1 MPHEKAKPVV
11 TSQKYANFR
20 SDMPKSAELIKTG
33 IHGLDEILLG
43 GLKQGNIMLVEGAA
57 GTGKTTL
64 GLEFIY
70 RGIVEHHEPGLIIS
84 FELAPEKLLRD
95 AAGFGWNFRKQEAAG
110 KLRMI
115 YTSPLVLLQE
125 LQAHDGLLLT
135 EIRKAKAKRLLL
147 DGLTPL
153 KLFGELFNG
162 RPFRDSLHLL
172 IESLQ
177 REQITAM
184 LTREAPESDQARGGE
199 ISHEGFVC
207 DTVITLRR
215 EEIGRGQSRSIA
227 ISKSRGQN
235 FIAGRHTLRIEADQ
249 GVRIYQRAQSRVR
262 AVLEQPTSS
271 QRSSV
276 GIPAVDHMLGGGVFD
291 GSVTL
296 VVGVSGTGKT
306 VLGTQFLVEGAR
318 QGKRGLLVSLDEHPA
333 QIMRNALSLE
343 LPLKK
348 YVEEGKVQVHYDSP
362 QELELDVHY
371 DQITRIVDE
380 HKVKRVLVDS
390 LAAYI
395 MNEENM
401 REFRDFIYA
410 LNTFFKD
417 RLVTAFMNY
426 ESPELLGV
434 SQMSETMKASPIV
447 DNIILLNYVEF
458 SNRLRRAI
466 TVPKARGTSPS
477 RLTREYRIFK
487 GGMHLEPILP
497 EEEEE
502 SVPQLPFSSYYGVL
516 ARAPARRS
524 PVIDEQVMTNAAAA
538 APPPEAVSDGDSSP
552 KEARSKLPTLSAAPK
567 KRAAKTKPKK

>member
-1 MPHEKAKPVV
+1 MPATKSFEQSA
-11 TSQKYANFR
+11 S
-20 SDMPKSAELIKTG
+20 SDLIKIG
-33 IHGLDEILLG
+33 VSGLDEILLG
-43 GLKQGNIMLVEGAA
+43 GLKQGNVMLVEGAP

-70 RGIVEHHEPGLIIS
+70 RGIVEHREPGLIVS
-84 FELAPEKLLRD
+84 FELSPEKLLRD
-95 AAGFGWNFRKQEAAG
+95 ARGFGWDFRKLEAGG

-125 LQAHDGLLLT
+125 LQSHDGLLIT
-135 EIRKAKAKRLLL
+135 EIRKLKAKRLLL

-172 IESLQ
+172 VESLQ
-177 REQITAM
+177 REELTAM
-184 LTREAPESDQARGGE
+184 LTREAPESDHTRAAE
-199 ISHEGFVC
+199 ISHEAFVC

-215 EEIGRGQSRSIA
+215 EEMGRGQSRSLTVA
-227 ISKSRGQN
+227 KSRGQN
-235 FIAGRHTLRIEADQ
+235 FIAGRHTLRIEPNA

-262 AVLEQPTSS
+262 IVREQPTSS

-276 GIPAVDHMLGGGVFD
+276 GIPEVDHMLGKGVFD

-306 VLGTQFLVEGAR
+306 VLGTHFLVEGAR
-318 QGKRGLLVSLDEHPA
+318 QGKQGLLVSLDEHPA
-333 QIMRNALSLE
+333 QIMRNAASLE

-348 YVEEGKVQVHYDSP
+348 YVDEGKVQVHYDSP

-380 HKVKRVLVDS
+380 HNVKRVLVDS

-395 MNEENM
+395 VDEQNM

-447 DNIILLNYVEF
+447 DNIVLLNYVEF

-477 RLTREYRIFK
+477 RLTREYRIRK
-487 GGMHLEPILP
+487 GGMQIEPLAEP
-497 EEEEE
+497 EDPE

-524 PVIDEQVMTNAAAA
+524 PVIDEQVMTNATSTVAA
-538 APPPEAVSDGDSSP
+538 EAREAGNSSQT
-552 KEARSKLPTLSAAPK
+552 EARSKLSKGAPK
-567 KRAAKTKPKK
+567 SGKAPPRTKPKK

>member
-1 MPHEKAKPVV
+1 
-11 TSQKYANFR
+11 
-20 SDMPKSAELIKTG
+20 
-33 IHGLDEILLG
+33 
-43 GLKQGNIMLVEGAA
+43 MLVEGAP

-70 RGIVEHHEPGLIIS
+70 RGIVEHDEPGLIVA
-84 FELAPEKLLRD
+84 FELSPDKLLRD
-95 AAGFGWNFRKQEAAG
+95 AAGFGWDFRKLEDGG

-125 LQAHDGLLLT
+125 LQAHDGLLLS
-135 EIRKAKAKRLLL
+135 EIRRAKAKRLLL

-172 IESLQ
+172 VESLQ
-177 REQITAM
+177 REELTAM
-184 LTREAPESDQARGGE
+184 LTREAPESDEARGGE
-199 ISHEGFVC
+199 ISHEAFVC

-215 EEIGRGQSRSIA
+215 EEFGRGQSRSISIA
-227 ISKSRGQN
+227 KSRGQN
-235 FIAGRHTLRIEADQ
+235 FIAGRHTLRIEPHA

-262 AVLEQPTSS
+262 VVREQPTSS
-271 QRSSV
+271 ERSSV
-276 GIPAVDHMLGGGVFD
+276 GNAAIDQMIGQGVFD

-306 VLGTQFLVEGAR
+306 VLGTHFLVEGAR

-333 QIMRNALSLE
+333 QIMRNAASLD
-343 LPLKK
+343 LPLQK
-348 YVEEGKVQVHYDSP
+348 YVDDGMVQVHYDSP

-380 HKVKRVLVDS
+380 HDVQRVLIDS

-395 MNEENM
+395 VDEQNM

-466 TVPKARGTSPS
+466 TVPKARGTAPS
-477 RLTREYRIFK
+477 RLTREYRIVK
-487 GGMHLEPILP
+487 GGMELDRLDQAQ
-497 EEEEE
+497 E
-502 SVPQLPFSSYYGVL
+502 SERVPQLPFSSYYGVL

-524 PVIDEQVMTNAAAA
+524 PVIDEQVMVHAANADPADMKAT
-538 APPPEAVSDGDSSP
+538 GDVL
-552 KEARSKLPTLSAAPK
+552 ESAAKSDQARPPRKQRRSSANPSKSK
-567 KRAAKTKPKK
+567 K

>member
-1 MPHEKAKPVV
+1 MRKTHLP
-11 TSQKYANFR
+11 
-20 SDMPKSAELIKTG
+20 SASAPDLIQTG

-43 GLKQGNIMLVEGAA
+43 GLKRGNIMLVEGAP

-70 RGIVEHHEPGLIIS
+70 RGIAEHDEPGLIVS
-84 FELAPEKLLRD
+84 FELSPDKLLRD
-95 AAGFGWNFRKQEAAG
+95 ATGFGWDFRKLEAGG

-125 LQAHDGLLLT
+125 LQSHDGVLIT

-172 IESLQ
+172 VESLQ
-177 REQITAM
+177 REALTAM
-184 LTREAPESDQARGGE
+184 LTREAPESDEARGGE
-199 ISHEGFVC
+199 VSHEAFVC

-215 EEIGRGQSRSIA
+215 EEMGRGQSRSITIA
-227 ISKSRGQN
+227 KSRGQN
-235 FIAGRHTLRIEADQ
+235 FIAGRHTLRIEPER

-262 AVLEQPTSS
+262 VVLEQPTSS
-271 QRSSV
+271 QRSSL
-276 GIPAVDHMLGGGVFD
+276 GIAAVDQMMGHGVFD

-333 QIMRNALSLE
+333 QIMRNAASLD
-343 LPLKK
+343 LPLQK
-348 YVEEGKVQVHYDSP
+348 YVNDGKVQVYYDSP
-362 QELELDVHY
+362 QEIELDVHY
-371 DQITRIVDE
+371 DRITRIVDE
-380 HKVKRVLVDS
+380 HEVRRVLIDS
-390 LAAYI
+390 LAAYVVD
-395 MNEENM
+395 ETNM

-466 TVPKARGTSPS
+466 TVPKARGTAPS
-477 RLTREYRIFK
+477 RLTREYRIQK
-487 GGMHLEPILP
+487 GGIYLDPLAEA
-497 EEEEE
+497 EEAE

-524 PVIDEQVMTNAAAA
+524 PVIDEQVMAHATNAAPVESKEGGNSSSKEAQFKPAA
-538 APPPEAVSDGDSSP
+538 A
-552 KEARSKLPTLSAAPK
+552 RR
-567 KRAAKTKPKK
+567 KRAGKTKK

>member
-1 MPHEKAKPVV
+1 MKTAKPSP
-11 TSQKYANFR
+11 SQSFALAPSP
-20 SDMPKSAELIKTG
+20 SDLIKTG
-33 IHGLDEILLG
+33 IAGLDEILLG
-43 GLKQGNIMLVEGAA
+43 GLKQGNIMLVEGAP

-70 RGIVEHHEPGLIIS
+70 RGIVEHDESALIVT
-84 FELAPEKLLRD
+84 FELSPEKLLRD
-95 AAGFGWNFRKQEAAG
+95 ASGFGWDFRKLEAAG

-125 LQAHDGLLLT
+125 LQSHDGLLIS
-135 EIRKAKAKRLLL
+135 EIRKSKAKRLLL

-172 IESLQ
+172 VESLQ
-177 REQITAM
+177 REEITAM
-184 LTREAPESDQARGGE
+184 LTREAPESDQTRASE
-199 ISHEGFVC
+199 ISHEAFVC

-215 EEIGRGQSRSIA
+215 EEVGRGQSRSLTVA
-227 ISKSRGQN
+227 KSRGQN
-235 FIAGRHTLRIEADQ
+235 FIAGRHTLRIEPQA

-262 AVLEQPTSS
+262 IVRDQPTSS
-271 QRSSV
+271 ERSSL
-276 GIPAVDHMLGGGVFD
+276 GIPEVDEMLGKGVFD

-333 QIMRNALSLE
+333 QIMRNAASLD

-348 YVEEGKVQVHYDSP
+348 YVENGKIQVHYDSP

-371 DQITRIVDE
+371 DDITRVIDE
-380 HKVKRVLVDS
+380 HDVKRVLIDS

-395 MNEENM
+395 VDEQNM

-447 DNIILLNYVEF
+447 DNIVLLNYVEF

-477 RLTREYRIFK
+477 RLTREYRIYK
-487 GGMHLEPILP
+487 GGMHLEPLAEP
-497 EEEEE
+497 EGFE

-524 PVIDEQVMTNAAAA
+524 PVIDEQVMASAATNSTSSGAKEASHPSPAA
-538 APPPEAVSDGDSSP
+538 
-552 KEARSKLPTLSAAPK
+552 ARSKLRKAAPK
-567 KRAAKTKPKK
+567 TPRRGRAKSPPKK

>member
-1 MPHEKAKPVV
+1 MSSAKSSVQSAPP
-11 TSQKYANFR
+11 
-20 SDMPKSAELIKTG
+20 SDLLKIG
-33 IHGLDEILLG
+33 ISGLDEILLG
-43 GLKQGNIMLVEGAA
+43 GLKQGNIMLVEGAP

-70 RGIVEHHEPGLIIS
+70 RGILDHNEPGLIVS

-95 AAGFGWNFRKQEAAG
+95 AKGFGWDFPKLEASG

-125 LQAHDGLLLT
+125 LQSHDGLLIT
-135 EIRKAKAKRLLL
+135 EIRKTKAKRLLL

-153 KLFGELFNG
+153 KLFGELFND

-172 IESLQ
+172 VESLQ
-177 REQITAM
+177 REEITAM
-184 LTREAPESDQARGGE
+184 LTREAPESDERRAAE
-199 ISHEGFVC
+199 ISHEAFVC

-215 EEIGRGQSRSIA
+215 EEMGRGQSRSLTIA
-227 ISKSRGQN
+227 KSRGQN
-235 FIAGRHTLRIEADQ
+235 FIAGRHTMRIEGNA
-249 GVRIYQRAQSRVR
+249 GVRVYQRAQSRVR
-262 AVLEQPTSS
+262 VVLAQPTSS
-271 QRSSV
+271 QRSSL
-276 GIPAVDHMLGGGVFD
+276 GIPDIDQMMGKGVFD

-306 VLGTQFLVEGAR
+306 VLGTQFLLEGAR

-333 QIMRNALSLE
+333 QIMRNAASLE

-371 DQITRIVDE
+371 EQITRLIDK
-380 HKVKRVLVDS
+380 HDVKRVLIDS

-395 MNEENM
+395 VDEKNM

-426 ESPELLGV
+426 ESPEVLGV

-477 RLTREYRIFK
+477 RLTREYRIYK
-487 GGMHLEPILP
+487 GGMHLEPLA
-497 EEEEE
+497 EAEDTE

-524 PVIDEQVMTNAAAA
+524 PVIDEQVMVNASNTAG
-538 APPPEAVSDGDSSP
+538 PELKEAGNSSP
-552 KEARSKLPTLSAAPK
+552 TEARSKLPRPGPK
-567 KRAAKTKPKK
+567 PRTKAVARTKPKK